1 MASFDGIKVGD
12 KVVIDPP
19 RSNMSNRPRYV
30 AKVEHVTRT
39 QFVVGGYRFRKSSGW
54 QVGGDTWNF
63 ATAHCPTPELL
74 AAVSAENRY
83 VNARQELSKLRIQ
96 LETLTREIDRTH
108 DKHRLAETMEAAAAN
123 VAAAITKLR
132 EALT

>member
-1 MASFDGIKVGD
+1 MASFEGVKVGD
-12 KVVIDPP
+12 EMVIDPP

-39 QFVVGGYRFRKSSGW
+39 QFIVGGYRFRKSSGW
-54 QVGGDTWNF
+54 QVGGDTWSF

-74 AAVSAENRY
+74 AAVNAENRY
-83 VNARQELSKLRIQ
+83 VNARQQLYKLRIQ

-108 DKHRLAETMEAAAAN
+108 DKHQLAETMEAAAADVTAA
-123 VAAAITKLR
+123 VARLQ
-132 EALT
+132 EAMP